1 MKKIIDIK
9 SIALLLIIMIS
20 FSVKAQTTA
29 IPDPHFE
36 QALIDLGIDSD
47 QEINGQILTSDI
59 EGITELILDIDNFY
73 IYDEGIDFA
82 GIEGFTSLEKLSI
95 SFVIISHIDLS
106 QNTQLKILN
115 LVHTGLGDEGMLDP
129 IDLSANTLLEEFY
142 GGNPGIDIGPFNSIE
157 ELDFSN
163 NPNIRIVDLYN
174 MPSIKYINLKNGNNN
189 PDMSIDISLFPW
201 WSMFED
207 PTDDGG
213 IINSVCIEVDDV
225 NAAQNQESIYADW
238 VILSED
244 RVEYHFVDNPIDCTA
259 STQVFDES
267 SINIFPNPASNYVS
281 VQQKELDVVKL
292 RAVQILDSSGKWIKS
307 VKDNFTYISVSDL
320 SKGIYLF
327 VIQTDKGNKTEKVI
341 VE

>member
-9 SIALLLIIMIS
+9 KIALFVIIMIS

-47 QEINGQILTSDI
+47 EEINGQILTSDI
-59 EGITELILDIDNFY
+59 EGITELTLDMDNFY
-73 IYDEGIDFA
+73 INDEGIDFT
-82 GIEGFTSLEKLSI
+82 GIEGFISLEKLSI
-95 SFVIISHIDLS
+95 SFVVISHIDLS

-115 LVHTGLGDEGMLDP
+115 LVHTGLGEEGMIDP
-129 IDLSANTLLEEFY
+129 INLSANTLLEEFY

-174 MPSIKYINLKNGNNN
+174 MSSIKYINLKNGNNN

-201 WSMFED
+201 WSQFED

-225 NAAQNQESIYADW
+225 NAAQNQESLYADW
-238 VILSED
+238 IILSED

-259 STQVFDES
+259 STQAFDES
-267 SINIFPNPASNYVS
+267 SINIFPNPASDYVS
-281 VQQKELDVVKL
+281 VQQKELDDIQL
-292 RAVQILDSSGKWIKS
+292 RAVQILDNSGRWIKS
-307 VKDNFTYISVSDL
+307 VKDNFTHISVSDL
-320 SKGIYLF
+320 SKGVYLF
-327 VIQTDKGNKTEKVI
+327 VIQTDKGNKTEKI
-341 VE
+341 IIE

>member
-1 MKKIIDIK
+1 MKKITDIK
-9 SIALLLIIMIS
+9 KIALFVIILIS

-47 QEINGQILTSDI
+47 EEINGQILTSDI
-59 EGITELILDIDNFY
+59 EGITELTLDMDNFY
-73 IYDEGIDFA
+73 INDEGIDFT

-115 LVHTGLGDEGMLDP
+115 LVHTGLGEEGMNDP
-129 IDLSANTLLEEFY
+129 INLSANTLLEEFY

-174 MPSIKYINLKNGNNN
+174 MSSIKYINLKNGNNN

-201 WSMFED
+201 WSQFED

-225 NAAQNQESIYADW
+225 NAAQNQESLYADW
-238 VILSED
+238 IILSED

-259 STQVFDES
+259 STQAFDES
-267 SINIFPNPASNYVS
+267 SINIFPNPASDYVS
-281 VQQKELDVVKL
+281 VQQKELDDIQL
-292 RAVQILDSSGKWIKS
+292 RAVQILDNSGKWIKS
-307 VKDNFTYISVSDL
+307 VKDNFTHISVSDL
-320 SKGIYLF
+320 SKGVYLF

>member
-1 MKKIIDIK
+1 MKKIRDIK
-9 SIALLLIIMIS
+9 SITLFVIIMIS

-29 IPDPHFE
+29 IPDPNFE

-47 QEINGQILTSDI
+47 EEINGQILTSDI
-59 EGITELILDIDNFY
+59 EGITELVLDMDDFNIDY
-73 IYDEGIDFA
+73 EGVDFT

-95 SFVIISHIDLS
+95 SFVVISHIDFS

-115 LVHTGLGDEGMLDP
+115 LVHTGLGDEGMLVP

-142 GGNPGIDIGPFNSIE
+142 GGNPGVDVGPFNSIE

-163 NPNIRIVDLYN
+163 NPDIRIVDLYN
-174 MPSIKYINLKNGNNN
+174 MPSIKYINLKNDNNN
-189 PDMSIDISLFPW
+189 PEMSIDISLFPW
-201 WSMFED
+201 WSQFED

-225 NAAQNQESIYADW
+225 NAAQNQAAPYADW

-267 SINIFPNPASNYVS
+267 SINIFPNPASDYVS
-281 VQQKELDVVKL
+281 VQQKELGVVQL
-292 RAVQILDSSGKWIKS
+292 RTVQILDNTGKWIKS
-307 VKDNFTYISVSDL
+307 VNDNFTHISVSDL
-320 SKGIYLF
+320 SKGVYLF
-327 VIQTDKGNKTEKVI
+327 IIQTDKGNKTEKVI

>member
-1 MKKIIDIK
+1 MKKLVDIRNI
-9 SIALLLIIMIS
+9 SLFVIIMMS

-47 QEINGQILTSDI
+47 QEINEQILTSDI
-59 EGITELILDIDNFY
+59 EGITELVLDMDDFNIDY
-73 IYDEGIDFA
+73 EGVDFT

-163 NPNIRIVDLYN
+163 HPNIRIVDLYN
-174 MPSIKYINLKNGNNN
+174 MSSIKYINLKNGNNN

-201 WSMFED
+201 WDQFED

-225 NAAQNQESIYADW
+225 NAAQNQAAPYADW

-244 RVEYHFVDNPIDCTA
+244 RVEYHFIDNPIDCTA
-259 STQVFDES
+259 STQAFDES
-267 SINIFPNPASNYVS
+267 SINIFPNPTSDYVS
-281 VQQKELDVVKL
+281 VQQKELDVVQI
-292 RAVQILDSSGKWIKS
+292 RTVQILDISGKWIKS
-307 VKDNFTYISVSDL
+307 INSDFEHISVTDL
-320 SKGIYLF
+320 SKGTYLF
-327 VIQTDKGNKTEKVI
+327 VIQTDQGNKTEKVV